1 MLKRSAVAA
10 LAASA
15 FLALSAPAALAQE
28 HSHWHSNGW
37 GPDKGH
43 ALERAKVWMNAKVE
57 AWTWGHQWRYEHGPK
72 FKCKKG
78 PEWHCRGSADVEKG
92 RRL

>member
-1 MLKRSAVAA
+1 MSKRKVLLALVAGAMIALPGAAVAH
-10 LAASA
+10 
-15 FLALSAPAALAQE
+15 E

-43 ALERAKVWMNAKVE
+43 ALERAKVWMNSQVE
-57 AWTWGHQWRYEHGPK
+57 AWTWGHRWKYESGPK

-78 PEWHCRGSADVEKG
+78 PEWHCRGTADVEKG
-92 RRL
+92 GRL